1 MVTANAAPAPPMTA
15 TRFLL
20 FSAAL
25 AVLLQGCAGTPVV
38 PPKIERMT
46 ATELEARLPQPVA
59 ALQLDEIVAL
69 ARQGIGAGEIIA
81 RIRASASRYRLSAS
95 RIVELAA
102 QGVPLEVLDEMVSGE
117 RTRIFDDMAAEVQ
130 RRERVCLQRIEQET
144 NLYRLQTMQPMWPCW
159 PYPMNRF
166 P

>member
-1 MVTANAAPAPPMTA
+1 MTSL
-15 TRFLL
+15 RFLL
-20 FSAAL
+20 LSAAL

-46 ATELEARLPQPVA
+46 AAQLEARLPQPVA
-59 ALQLDEIVAL
+59 VLSLEQVVVL

-81 RIRASASRYRLSAS
+81 RIRASGSRYRLSAS
-95 RIVELAA
+95 RIVEMAA
-102 QGVPLEVLDEMVSGE
+102 QGVPPEVLDHMVSAE
-117 RTRIFDDMAAEVQ
+117 RTRIFDDMAAEAQ
-130 RRERVCLQRIEQET
+130 RREQVCLQRIEQEA
-144 NLYRLQTMQPMWPCW
+144 NLYRLQTMQPMSPCW

>member
-1 MVTANAAPAPPMTA
+1 MTSL
-15 TRFLL
+15 RFLL
-20 FSAAL
+20 RSAAL
-25 AVLLQGCAGTPVV
+25 AVFLQGCANTPAV

-46 ATELEARLPQPVA
+46 AAELEARLPQPVT
-59 ALQLDEIVAL
+59 ALPLEQVVAL

-81 RIRASASRYRLSAS
+81 RIRASGSHYRLAAS

-102 QGVPLEVLDEMVSGE
+102 QGVPVEVLDHMVSAE
-117 RTRIFDDMAAEVQ
+117 RTRIFDDMAVEAQ
-130 RRERVCLQRIEQET
+130 RREQVCLQRIEQEAS
-144 NLYRLQTMQPMWPCW
+144 LYRLQAMQPMSPCW